1 MSEFDLPMKI
11 VSVLIFSL
19 LPKKENLTLVLDRT
33 NWKFGTKNINIL
45 MLGVSY
51 KNVAFPLMFSLLD
64 KRGNSD
70 TEERIRLMNKYIEW
84 FGLDTIDC
92 LLADREFIGATWLA
106 FLNDNQIRYH
116 IRIRNNFK
124 VFLYHKQ
131 EEIPVFWLFNKLK
144 MNEFYHYPKIV
155 ELHGQR
161 CYLSGC
167 KTKDRVGKMEFL
179 ILVSFNKHG
188 QSMTYYKQRW
198 QVETLFKAMKSS
210 GFNIEDTHV
219 TDLKRLERLFLLTM
233 IAFVWCYRIGDFLD
247 EHVKRIKI
255 KTHGRRAVS
264 VFKNGLDFLSKCF
277 LTNINALNINP
288 FSFLSCT

>member
-1 MSEFDLPMKI
+1 
-11 VSVLIFSL
+11 
-19 LPKKENLTLVLDRT
+19 
-33 NWKFGTKNINIL
+33 
-45 MLGVSY
+45 MLGVAY
-51 KNVAFPLMFSLLD
+51 KNVAFPLMFSMLD
-64 KRGNSD
+64 KRGNSN
-70 TEERIRLMNKYIEW
+70 TQERIDLINKYLDW
-84 FGLDTIDC
+84 FGGHTIDC
-92 LLADREFIGATWLA
+92 LLADREFVGDKWLG
-106 FLNDNQIRYH
+106 FLNENSIRYY

-124 VFLYHKQ
+124 VFSYQKQ
-131 EEIPVFWLFNKLK
+131 EEIPVFWLFNALK

-155 ELHGQR
+155 ELHGEK

-167 KTKDRVGKMEFL
+167 KTVDRDGKMEFL
-179 ILVSFNKHG
+179 ILVSFN
-188 QSMTYYKQRW
+188 QPEQAMAYYKQRW
-198 QVETLFKAMKSS
+198 QIETLFKALKSS
-210 GFNIEDTHV
+210 GFDIEQTHV